1 MLFHTLDFAFF
12 FLVVYLFYRYFP
24 EARTHILL
32 LGSLFFY
39 GYWNPRI
46 LILLLATVGINYL
59 CALWI
64 ETATTSRRRKLALAL
79 ALSANFSL
87 LGVFKYYG
95 FFVESLTLL
104 LNQFSLR
111 PGLPVLEILLP
122 AGISFYTFELTSY
135 TVDVFRGMKA
145 ERSFPRLLLFATFFP
160 KMMAGPI
167 ARAGQLLP
175 QFASPQLKPGAFLE
189 GSTLALLG
197 LFKKVV
203 IADQLAL
210 TVNRLIGNT
219 HAPATLAQVT
229 YRSELD
235 AASLI
240 LAGSFFAVQIYA
252 DFSGY
257 SDMARGMSRML
268 GIELVRNFEHP
279 FLSSNP
285 AEFWRRWH
293 ITLGAFLRDYV
304 YIPLGGSRVEPW
316 IQARNVMIVWA
327 LGGLWH
333 GASIGYLVWGIYCGA
348 LVVLYQ
354 ILRPVLSRTGETGA
368 RFGCLITF
376 LSFGL
381 GLMIFRIGT
390 PGALLSILATW
401 RIPDFTLNDLFAF
414 LLCVPLFISHAI
426 SNGKE
431 TIEHLRRLPWP
442 MQALLANAMF
452 YIFLFIGRFQGEEFF
467 YFRF

>member
-1 MLFHTLDFAFF
+1 MLFHTLDFVFF
-12 FLVVYLFYRYFP
+12 FLALYLFYRYFP
-24 EARTHILL
+24 EARSHILL
-32 LGSLFFY
+32 AGSLFFY
-39 GYWNPRI
+39 GFWNFRI
-46 LILLLATVGINYL
+46 LALLVATVAVNYG
-59 CALWI
+59 CARWM
-64 ETATTSRRRKLALAL
+64 ENSSSRQKKAALIIALAI
-79 ALSANFSL
+79 NFAL
-87 LGVFKYYG
+87 LGLFKYYG
-95 FFVESLTLL
+95 FFVESLSLL
-104 LNQFSLR
+104 LDQFNLH

-135 TVDVFRGMKA
+135 SVDVYRGMKA
-145 ERSFPRLLLFATFFP
+145 ERSFGRLLLFATFFP

-167 ARAGQLLP
+167 ARAAQLIP
-175 QFASPQLKPGAFLE
+175 QFSAPQIKPGSFLD
-189 GSTLALLG
+189 GSALALLG

-210 TVNRLIGNT
+210 AVNRLIGNT
-219 HAPATLAQVT
+219 HAPATLSQIGFK
-229 YRSELD
+229 SDLD
-235 AASLI
+235 ALTLI
-240 LAGSFFAVQIYA
+240 FAGSLFAVQIYA

-268 GIELVRNFEHP
+268 GIELIRNFEHP

-304 YIPLGGSRVEPW
+304 YIPLGGSRVASW
-316 IQARNVMIVWA
+316 VQARNIMIVWA

-333 GASIGYLVWGIYCGA
+333 GASIGYLVWGLYCGA

-354 ILRPVLSRTGETGA
+354 VLRPLLVKTGQTGA
-368 RFGCLITF
+368 RIGVIVTF

-381 GLMIFRIGT
+381 GLMIFRLGT
-390 PGALLSILATW
+390 PQALLLVLGHW
-401 RIPDFTLNDLFAF
+401 KLPGFTTNDGFAL
-414 LLCVPLFISHAI
+414 LLCVPFLISHAI
-426 SNGKE
+426 SNGAE
-431 TIEHLRRLPWP
+431 TIDRLRQLPWF
-442 MQALLANAMF
+442 AKVIIANAMF